1 MPTQDQ
7 VLEHYNENCDEAEQ
21 IPIRA
26 KASVARI
33 ETQNKEPKEE
43 HITKAA
49 EKAVRGIIFLR
60 KTCIHGASPLQDIL
74 TIISYD
80 VPRNLTSCC
89 D

>member
-49 EKAVRGIIFLR
+49 E
-60 KTCIHGASPLQDIL
+60 
-74 TIISYD
+74 
-80 VPRNLTSCC
+80 
-89 D
+89 